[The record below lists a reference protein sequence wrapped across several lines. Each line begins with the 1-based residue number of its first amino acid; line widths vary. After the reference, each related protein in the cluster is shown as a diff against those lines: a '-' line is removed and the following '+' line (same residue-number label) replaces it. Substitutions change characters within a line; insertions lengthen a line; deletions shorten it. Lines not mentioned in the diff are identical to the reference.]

1 MKLLE
6 LRPYQAASVESLR
19 AGFREKHIR
28 QVLAAPTGAGK
39 SRIMEYMI
47 RAALEKGSRI
57 MFVCERRILVE
68 QFSRHLQNAEIE
80 HGVLM
85 AKHWRFRP
93 HEAVQIA
100 SAQTL
105 EAMKSIPEVDIVF
118 IDELHACMRK
128 SIVTMIQ
135 DRPNLRIVGATA
147 TPFHPAI
154 GMHFSNVVSVTT
166 MAQLVE
172 EKFLVP
178 FRVFVAKEID
188 TKGLK
193 VVAGEWKKDDLEK
206 RGQQIVG
213 DVVADYI
220 RISNDVFGEYRKT
233 ICFSCGIAHGAELAQ
248 KFQESGINAVQIS
261 SEDDEEYRDQVLK
274 DFAKPDSD
282 IKMLISVAILSRG
295 FDQSDVGYVIL
306 ARPLK
311 KSFSEHVQMVGR
323 GARIHENKTMCVIQD
338 NSGNWLR
345 FQDDWETLYNDGVS
359 ELSAGQ
365 DTKSKKE
372 PTDEQKEAAKCPK
385 CGVVWAGADICA
397 HCGFVRTKR
406 NDVIAVAGEI
416 VEITASARKAEIHTA
431 DYKKTFYAELLGY
444 AFEKGHNPGSAYH
457 RYKEK
462 FGVGPS
468 MSKPERRIP
477 SLELRDWLTSQNI
490 RKAKTRQETGVKA

>member
-1 MKLLE
+1 
-6 LRPYQAASVESLR
+6 
-19 AGFREKHIR
+19 
-28 QVLAAPTGAGK
+28 
-39 SRIMEYMI
+39 MEHMI
-47 RAALEKGSRI
+47 RAALDKGSRI

-68 QFSRHLQNAEIE
+68 QFSKHLDNAGIA

-85 AKHWRFRP
+85 ANHWRFRP
-93 HEAVQIA
+93 YEKVQIA

-105 EAMKSIPEVDIVF
+105 ERMESIPLVDIVF
-118 IDELHACMRK
+118 IDELHACLRK
-128 SIVTMIQ
+128 SIINMIVAQ
-135 DRPNLRIVGATA
+135 PNLRIVGATA

-154 GMHFSNVVSVTT
+154 GVHFSNVVSVTT

-193 VVAGEWKKDDLEK
+193 VISGEWKRDDLEK

-220 RISNDVFGEYRKT
+220 RISNDVFGGYRKT

-248 KFQESGINAVQIS
+248 KFQEAGINAIQIS
-261 SEDDEEYRDQVLK
+261 SEDDEEYRDEVLK

-282 IKMLISVAILSRG
+282 IKILISVAILSRG
-295 FDQSDVGYVIL
+295 FDQSDVDYVIL

-323 GARIHENKTMCVIQD
+323 GARIHPGKEICVIQD

-345 FQDDWETLYNDGVS
+345 FRDDWDKLYNDGVE
-359 ELSAGQ
+359 ELAAGQ
-365 DTKSKKE
+365 DSKPRKE
-372 PTDEQKEAAKCPK
+372 PTDVQKEAAKCPK
-385 CGVVWAGADICA
+385 CSVVWSGGDTCA
-397 HCGFVRTKR
+397 HCGHVRVKR
-406 NDVIAVAGEI
+406 NEVQAVPGEM
-416 VEITASARKAEIHTA
+416 VEVNATTRKPEKYSQ
-431 DYKKTFYAELLGY
+431 DFKTEFYAQLLGY
-444 AFEKGHNPGSAYH
+444 AEERAHNPGSAWH

-468 MSKPERRIP
+468 MAPPKPVMPGLAVLNFIK
-477 SLELRDWLTSQNI
+477 SQNI
-490 RKAKTRQETGVKA
+490 RNSKARRTQA

>member
-1 MKLLE
+1 MNSLQ
-6 LRPYQAASVESLR
+6 LRPYQASSVESLR
-19 AGFREKHIR
+19 AGFRAGHVR

-47 RAALEKGSRI
+47 RAAMDKGSRI

-68 QFSRHLQNAEIE
+68 QFSKHLQAGGID

-93 HEAVQIA
+93 HEEVQIA

-105 EAMKSIPEVDIVF
+105 EAMKSLPIVDIVF

-128 SIVTMIQ
+128 SIIIMIQ
-135 DRPNLRIVGATA
+135 NQPNLRIVGATA

-154 GMHFSNVVSVTT
+154 GKHFSNVVSVTT
-166 MAQLVE
+166 MAKLVE
-172 EKFLVP
+172 VKFLVP

-220 RISNDVFGEYRKT
+220 RISNDVFGGYRKT

-248 KFQESGINAVQIS
+248 KFQEAGINAIQIS
-261 SEDDEEYRDQVLK
+261 SEDDEEYRDEVLK

-295 FDQSDVGYVIL
+295 FDQSDMDYVIL

-323 GARIHENKTMCVIQD
+323 GARIHPGKEICVIQD

-345 FQDDWETLYNDGVS
+345 FQDDWDKLYNDGVE
-359 ELSAGQ
+359 ELAAGQ
-365 DTKSKKE
+365 DTKPRKE
-372 PTDEQKEAAKCPK
+372 PTDAQKEAAKCPK
-385 CGVVWAGADICA
+385 CSVVWSGGDTCA
-397 HCGFVRTKR
+397 HCGHVRVKR
-406 NDVIAVAGEI
+406 SEVQAVPGEM
-416 VEITASARKAEIHTA
+416 VEVNATTRKPEKYSADFKAE
-431 DYKKTFYAELLGY
+431 FYAQLLGY
-444 AFEKGHNPGSAYH
+444 VEDRGHKPGRARHLY
-457 RYKEK
+457 REK
-462 FGVGPS
+462 FGVGPCMAS
-468 MSKPERRIP
+468 PEP
-477 SLELRDWLTSQNI
+477 VMPGLAVLNFVKSQNI
-490 RKAKTRQETGVKA
+490 RKAKAKGAKA